1 MDKEISEPEDV
12 VLTSNEFLEELKG
25 KYKKEVR
32 REHNKIIFARE
43 PLKYRKMGLNEYL
56 EKDRESQEE
65 MVIPKMNV
73 RELMMLGQEANVSI
87 SIDKFNKDP
96 GIMVLLVRGTIT
108 GIESF
113 REKMEYAHNKLPGN
127 IQADGEVK
135 VLDIPP
141 ESEDLVIGR
150 NGMNIYKLQ
159 KDFKIIIRVIDGN
172 RNGLKALVISGDD
185 KDQVQEACNHVMSL
199 IYRDIN

>member
-1 MDKEISEPEDV
+1 MDKEIPEPKDIA
-12 VLTSNEFLEELKG
+12 LTSNEFLEYLKG

-65 MVIPKMNV
+65 IVIPKMNMS
-73 RELMMLGQEANVSI
+73 ELMILGQEANVSI

-96 GIMVLLVRGTIT
+96 EIMVLLVRGTIT

-113 REKMEYAHNKLPGN
+113 REKMEYIHNKLPGN
-127 IQADGEVK
+127 IQTDGEVK

-141 ESEDLVIGR
+141 ESEDIVIGK
-150 NGMNIYKLQ
+150 NGVNIYKLQ

-172 RNGLKALVISGDD
+172 RSGIKALVISGDD
-185 KDQVQEACNHVMSL
+185 KSQVQEACNHVINL
-199 IYRDIN
+199 IYRNVN